1 MKTLKRTWAEIS
13 LDNLEHN
20 YRALR
25 ARTPQGCKFLGVIK
39 ADAYGHGA
47 VPVSGTLSELG
58 CEYLAVSNL
67 EEAVQLRRGGIR
79 TPILILGYTPPEYA
93 DTMVFMDLTQE
104 IHSLD
109 YARALEERLR
119 GTNYILNV
127 HLKLDTGMGRIGFL
141 AYGDHSE
148 LPQLAAFS
156 QLTHLRVEGV
166 FTHFSV
172 ADSRREDD
180 ERYTALQYAR
190 FCDALAELDSYGIR
204 PTLRH
209 CANSAVTILHP
220 EFSLDMVRGGIAL
233 YGCAPDVDCEGLLDL
248 RPVMTL
254 RTTIAQIRDVAAGTP
269 ISYGRTFTAPRDL
282 RMAVLPIGYADG
294 LSRGLSGKVS
304 FRLRGQDVPV
314 IGRICMDMCMVDITS
329 VSDAK
334 TGDELTLFGYDE
346 DGVRVPVERLAQASG
361 TISYEILCTL
371 SKRIAR
377 LYYSG
382 GRQSEILQY
391 IV

>member
-141 AYGDHSE
+141 AYGEHSE

-156 QLTHLRVEGV
+156 QLTHLRVEGA
-166 FTHFSV
+166 FTHFSA

-190 FCDALAELDSYGIR
+190 FTSALAELDGCGIR

-220 EFSLDMVRGGIAL
+220 EYSLDMVRGGIAL

-329 VSDAK
+329 APDAK
-334 TGDELTLFGYDE
+334 VGDELTLFGYDE
-346 DGVRVPVERLAQASG
+346 DGARVPVERLAEASG

>member
-141 AYGDHSE
+141 AYGEHSE

-156 QLTHLRVEGV
+156 QLTHLRVEGA
-166 FTHFSV
+166 FTHFSA

-180 ERYTALQYAR
+180 ERYTELQYAR
-190 FCDALAELDSYGIR
+190 FTSALAELDGCGIR

-220 EFSLDMVRGGIAL
+220 EYSLDMVRGGIAL

-314 IGRICMDMCMVDITS
+314 IGRICMDMCMVDITN
-329 VSDAK
+329 VPDAK
-334 TGDELTLFGYDE
+334 VGDELTLFGYDE
-346 DGVRVPVERLAQASG
+346 DGARVPVERLAEASG

>member
-141 AYGDHSE
+141 AYGEHSE

-156 QLTHLRVEGV
+156 QLTHLRVEGA
-166 FTHFSV
+166 FTHFSA

-190 FCDALAELDSYGIR
+190 FTSALAELDSYGIR

-314 IGRICMDMCMVDITS
+314 IGRICMDMCMIDITN
-329 VSDAK
+329 VPDAK
-334 TGDELTLFGYDE
+334 VGDELTLFGYDE
-346 DGVRVPVERLAQASG
+346 DGARVPVERLAEASG

>member
-20 YRALR
+20 YHALR
-25 ARTPQGCKFLGVIK
+25 AHIPQGCKFLGVIK

-79 TPILILGYTPPEYA
+79 TPVLILGYTPPEYA

-104 IHSLD
+104 IHSMD

-141 AYGDHSE
+141 AYGGHSE
-148 LPQLAAFS
+148 LAQLRAFS
-156 QLTHLRVEGV
+156 QLTHLRAEGV
-166 FTHFSV
+166 FTHFSA
-172 ADSRREDD
+172 ADSCLADD
-180 ERYTALQYAR
+180 EAYTETQYAR
-190 FCDALAELDSYGIR
+190 FQAALAELEGYGIH
-204 PTLRH
+204 PALRH

-220 EFSLDMVRGGIAL
+220 EYSLDMVRGGIAL
-233 YGCAPDVDCEGLLDL
+233 YGCAPDRDCAGLLDL

-254 RTTIAQIRDVAAGTP
+254 RTTIAQLRDVAAGTP
-269 ISYGRTFTAPRDL
+269 ISYGRTFTAPHDL
-282 RMAVLPIGYADG
+282 RMAVLPVGYADG
-294 LSRGLSGKVS
+294 LSRSLSGRAR
-304 FRLRGQDVPV
+304 FRLHGTDVPV
-314 IGRICMDMCMVDITS
+314 IGRICMDMCMVDITD
-329 VSDAK
+329 VPQAK
-334 TGDELTLFGYDE
+334 VGDELTLFGYDE
-346 DGVRVPVERLAQASG
+346 DGQCVPVERLAEASG

>member
-104 IHSLD
+104 IHSID

-148 LPQLAAFS
+148 LPQLAAFL

-220 EFSLDMVRGGIAL
+220 EYSLDMVRGGIAL

-314 IGRICMDMCMVDITS
+314 IGRICMDMCMVDITI

-334 TGDELTLFGYDE
+334 VGDELTLFGYDE
-346 DGVRVPVERLAQASG
+346 AGVRVPVERLAQASG

>member
-104 IHSLD
+104 IHSID

-127 HLKLDTGMGRIGFL
+127 HIKLDTGMGRIGFL
-141 AYGDHSE
+141 AYGEHSE

-156 QLTHLRVEGV
+156 QLTHLRVEGA
-166 FTHFSV
+166 FTHFSA

-180 ERYTALQYAR
+180 ERYTELQYAR
-190 FCDALAELDSYGIR
+190 FCDALAELDSYGLH
-204 PTLRH
+204 PALRH

-220 EFSLDMVRGGIAL
+220 EYSLDMVRGGIAL

-314 IGRICMDMCMVDITS
+314 IGRICMDMCMVDITN
-329 VSDAK
+329 VPDAK
-334 TGDELTLFGYDE
+334 VGDELTLFGYDE
-346 DGVRVPVERLAQASG
+346 DGARVPVERLAEASG

>member
-13 LDNLEHN
+13 LDDLEHN
-20 YRALR
+20 YHALR
-25 ARTPQGCKFLGVIK
+25 SQMPEGCKFLGVIK

-79 TPILILGYTPPEYA
+79 TPVLILGYTPPEYA

-104 IHSLD
+104 IHSID

-127 HLKLDTGMGRIGFL
+127 HIKLDTGMGRIGFL
-141 AYGDHSE
+141 AYGAHSE
-148 LPQLAAFS
+148 LAQLREF
-156 QLTHLRVEGV
+156 LKMTHLRAEGV
-166 FTHFSV
+166 FTHFSA
-172 ADSRREDD
+172 ADSRLADD
-180 ERYTALQYAR
+180 ESYTETQYAR
-190 FCDALAELDSYGIR
+190 FQAALAELETYGIH
-204 PTLRH
+204 PALRH

-220 EFSLDMVRGGIAL
+220 EYSLDMVRGGIAL
-233 YGCAPDVDCEGLLDL
+233 YGCAPDRDCAGLLDL

-282 RMAVLPIGYADG
+282 RMAVLPVGYADG
-294 LSRGLSGKVS
+294 LPRSLSGKAR
-304 FRLRGQDVPV
+304 FRLHGADVPV
-314 IGRICMDMCMVDITS
+314 IGRICMDMCMVDITN
-329 VSDAK
+329 VPDAK
-334 TGDELTLFGYDE
+334 IGDELTLFGYDE
-346 DGVRVPVERLAQASG
+346 DGQRVPVERLAEACG
-361 TISYEILCTL
+361 TISYELLCTL

>member
-25 ARTPQGCKFLGVIK
+25 AHIPEGCKFLGVIK

-58 CEYLAVSNL
+58 CDYLAVSNL

-104 IHSLD
+104 IHSID

-141 AYGDHSE
+141 AYGEHSE

-156 QLTHLRVEGV
+156 QLTHLRAEGV
-166 FTHFSV
+166 FMHFSA

-180 ERYTALQYAR
+180 ERYTQLQFAR
-190 FCDALAELDSYGIR
+190 FRQALAELDGYGIH
-204 PTLRH
+204 PALRH
-209 CANSAVTILHP
+209 CANSAATILHP
-220 EFSLDMVRGGIAL
+220 EYSLDMVRGGIAL

-294 LSRGLSGKVS
+294 FARGLSGKVS
-304 FRLRGQDVPV
+304 FRLHGQDVPV
-314 IGRICMDMCMVDITS
+314 IGRICMDMCMVDITN
-329 VSDAK
+329 VPDAQV
-334 TGDELTLFGYDE
+334 GDELTLFGYDP
-346 DGVRVPVERLAQASG
+346 DGQRVPVERLAEASG

>member
-220 EFSLDMVRGGIAL
+220 EYSLDMVRGGIAL

-334 TGDELTLFGYDE
+334 VGDELTLFGYDE

>member
-104 IHSLD
+104 IHSID
-109 YARALEERLR
+109 YARALEGRLR

-190 FCDALAELDSYGIR
+190 FCDALAALDSYSIR

-304 FRLRGQDVPV
+304 FRLRGQNVPV

-334 TGDELTLFGYDE
+334 AGDELTLFGYDE

>member
-20 YRALR
+20 YHALR
-25 ARTPQGCKFLGVIK
+25 AHIPQGCKFLGVIK

-79 TPILILGYTPPEYA
+79 TPVLILGDTPPEYA

-104 IHSLD
+104 IHSMD

-141 AYGDHSE
+141 AYGGHSE
-148 LPQLAAFS
+148 LAQLRAFS
-156 QLTHLRVEGV
+156 QLTHLRAEGV
-166 FTHFSV
+166 FTHFSA
-172 ADSRREDD
+172 ADSRLADD
-180 ERYTALQYAR
+180 EAYTETQYAR
-190 FCDALAELDSYGIR
+190 FQAALAELEGYGIQ
-204 PTLRH
+204 PALRH

-220 EFSLDMVRGGIAL
+220 EYSLDMVRGGIAL
-233 YGCAPDVDCEGLLDL
+233 YGCAPDRDCAGLLDL

-269 ISYGRTFTAPRDL
+269 ISYGRTFTAPHDL
-282 RMAVLPIGYADG
+282 RMAVLPVGYADG
-294 LSRGLSGKVS
+294 LSRSLSGRAR
-304 FRLRGQDVPV
+304 FRLHGTDVPV
-314 IGRICMDMCMVDITS
+314 IGRICMDMCMVDITG
-329 VSDAK
+329 VPNAK
-334 TGDELTLFGYDE
+334 VGDELTLFGYDE
-346 DGVRVPVERLAQASG
+346 DGQRVPVERLAEASG

>member
-104 IHSLD
+104 IHSID

-204 PTLRH
+204 PMLRH

-220 EFSLDMVRGGIAL
+220 EYSLDMVRGGIAL

-334 TGDELTLFGYDE
+334 AGDELTLFGYDE

>member
-20 YRALR
+20 YHALR
-25 ARTPQGCKFLGVIK
+25 AHIPQGCKFLGVIK

-79 TPILILGYTPPEYA
+79 TPVLILGYTPPEYA

-104 IHSLD
+104 IHSMD

-141 AYGDHSE
+141 AYGGHSE
-148 LPQLAAFS
+148 LAQLRAFS
-156 QLTHLRVEGV
+156 QLTHLRAEGV
-166 FTHFSV
+166 FTHFSA
-172 ADSRREDD
+172 ADSRLADD
-180 ERYTALQYAR
+180 EAYTETQYAR
-190 FCDALAELDSYGIR
+190 FQAALAELEGYGIH
-204 PTLRH
+204 PALRH

-220 EFSLDMVRGGIAL
+220 EYSLDMVRGGIAL
-233 YGCAPDVDCEGLLDL
+233 YGCAPDRDCAGLLDL

-254 RTTIAQIRDVAAGTP
+254 RTTIAQLRDVAAGTP
-269 ISYGRTFTAPRDL
+269 ISYGRTFTAPHDL
-282 RMAVLPIGYADG
+282 RMAVLPVGYADG
-294 LSRGLSGKVS
+294 LSRSLSGKAR
-304 FRLRGQDVPV
+304 FRLHGVDVPV
-314 IGRICMDMCMVDITS
+314 IGRICMDMCMVDITG
-329 VSDAK
+329 VPNAK
-334 TGDELTLFGYDE
+334 VGDELTLFGYDE
-346 DGVRVPVERLAQASG
+346 DGQCVPVERLAEASG

>member
-220 EFSLDMVRGGIAL
+220 EYSLDMVRGGIAL

-334 TGDELTLFGYDE
+334 AGDELTLFGYDE

>member
-104 IHSLD
+104 IHSID

-156 QLTHLRVEGV
+156 QLMHLRVEGV

-190 FCDALAELDSYGIR
+190 FCDALAELDSCGIR

>member
-20 YRALR
+20 YHALR
-25 ARTPQGCKFLGVIK
+25 SQTPEGCKFLGVIK

-79 TPILILGYTPPEYA
+79 TPVLILGYTPPEYA

-104 IHSLD
+104 IHSMD

-141 AYGDHSE
+141 AYGAHSE
-148 LPQLAAFS
+148 LTQLRAFS
-156 QLTHLRVEGV
+156 QLTHLRAEGV
-166 FTHFSV
+166 FTHFSA
-172 ADSRREDD
+172 ADSRLADD
-180 ERYTALQYAR
+180 EAYTETQYAR
-190 FCDALAELDSYGIR
+190 FQAALAELEGYGIH
-204 PTLRH
+204 PALRH

-220 EFSLDMVRGGIAL
+220 EYSLDMVRGGIAL
-233 YGCAPDVDCEGLLDL
+233 YGCAPDRDCAGLLDL

-254 RTTIAQIRDVAAGTP
+254 RTTIAQLRDVAAGTP
-269 ISYGRTFTAPRDL
+269 ISYGRTFTAPHDL
-282 RMAVLPIGYADG
+282 RMAVLPVGYADG
-294 LSRGLSGKVS
+294 LSRSLSGKAR
-304 FRLRGQDVPV
+304 FRLHGADVPV
-314 IGRICMDMCMVDITS
+314 IGRICMDMCMVDITG
-329 VSDAK
+329 VPNAK
-334 TGDELTLFGYDE
+334 VGDELTLFGYDE
-346 DGVRVPVERLAQASG
+346 DGQRVPVERLAESSG

>member
-104 IHSLD
+104 IHSID

-190 FCDALAELDSYGIR
+190 FCDALAELDSCGIR

-220 EFSLDMVRGGIAL
+220 EYSLDMVRGGIAL

-334 TGDELTLFGYDE
+334 AGDELTLFGYDE

>member
-104 IHSLD
+104 IHSID

-190 FCDALAELDSYGIR
+190 FCDALVGLDSYGIR

-314 IGRICMDMCMVDITS
+314 IGRICMDMCMIDITS

-334 TGDELTLFGYDE
+334 VGDELTLFGYDE

>member
-25 ARTPQGCKFLGVIK
+25 AHIPQGCKFLGVIK

-141 AYGDHSE
+141 AYGEHSE

-156 QLTHLRVEGV
+156 QLTHLRAEGV
-166 FTHFSV
+166 FTHFSA

-180 ERYTALQYAR
+180 ERYTELQYAR
-190 FCDALAELDSYGIR
+190 FCDALAELDSYGLH
-204 PTLRH
+204 PALRH

-220 EFSLDMVRGGIAL
+220 EYSLDMVRGGIAL

-248 RPVMTL
+248 RPVLTL

-334 TGDELTLFGYDE
+334 AGDELTLFGYDD
-346 DGVRVPVERLAQASG
+346 DGVRVPVERLAEASG

>member
-104 IHSLD
+104 IHSID

-148 LPQLAAFS
+148 LPQLAALS

-190 FCDALAELDSYGIR
+190 FCDALAELDSCGIR

-329 VSDAK
+329 VPDAK
-334 TGDELTLFGYDE
+334 AGDELTLFGYDE

>member
-104 IHSLD
+104 IHSID

-204 PTLRH
+204 PMLRH

-220 EFSLDMVRGGIAL
+220 EYSLDMVRGGIAL

-282 RMAVLPIGYADG
+282 CMAVLPIGYADG

-334 TGDELTLFGYDE
+334 VGDELTLFGYDE

>member
-104 IHSLD
+104 IHSID

-334 TGDELTLFGYDE
+334 AGDELTLFGYDD

>member
-127 HLKLDTGMGRIGFL
+127 HIKLDTGMGRIGFL
-141 AYGDHSE
+141 AYGEHSE

-166 FTHFSV
+166 FTHFSA

-180 ERYTALQYAR
+180 ERYTELQYAR
-190 FCDALAELDSYGIR
+190 FTSALAELDGCGIR

-220 EFSLDMVRGGIAL
+220 EYSLDMVRGGIAL

-329 VSDAK
+329 VPDAK
-334 TGDELTLFGYDE
+334 VGDELTLFGYDE

>member
-104 IHSLD
+104 IHSID

-220 EFSLDMVRGGIAL
+220 EYSLDMVRGGIAL

-334 TGDELTLFGYDE
+334 AGDELTLFGYDE

>member
-20 YRALR
+20 YHALR
-25 ARTPQGCKFLGVIK
+25 AHIPQGCKFLGVIK

-79 TPILILGYTPPEYA
+79 TPVLILGYTPPEYA

-104 IHSLD
+104 IHSMD

-141 AYGDHSE
+141 AYGGHSE
-148 LPQLAAFS
+148 LAQLRAFS
-156 QLTHLRVEGV
+156 RLTHLRAEGV
-166 FTHFSV
+166 FTHFSA
-172 ADSRREDD
+172 ADSRLADD
-180 ERYTALQYAR
+180 EAYTETQYAR
-190 FCDALAELDSYGIR
+190 FQAALAELEGYGIQ
-204 PTLRH
+204 PALRH

-220 EFSLDMVRGGIAL
+220 EYSLDMVRGGIAL
-233 YGCAPDVDCEGLLDL
+233 YGCAPDRDCVGLLDL

-269 ISYGRTFTAPRDL
+269 ISYGRTFTAPHDL
-282 RMAVLPIGYADG
+282 RMAVLPVGYADG
-294 LSRGLSGKVS
+294 LSRSLSGKAR
-304 FRLRGQDVPV
+304 FRLHGVDVPV
-314 IGRICMDMCMVDITS
+314 IGRICMDMCMVDITN
-329 VSDAK
+329 VPQAK
-334 TGDELTLFGYDE
+334 VGDELTLFGYDE
-346 DGVRVPVERLAQASG
+346 DGQRVPVERLAEASG

>member
-104 IHSLD
+104 IHSID

-204 PTLRH
+204 PMLRH

-220 EFSLDMVRGGIAL
+220 EYSLDMVRGGIAL

-282 RMAVLPIGYADG
+282 CMAVLPIGYADG

-304 FRLRGQDVPV
+304 FRLHGVDVPV

-334 TGDELTLFGYDE
+334 VGDELTLFGYDE
-346 DGVRVPVERLAQASG
+346 DGVRVPVERLAQASS

>member
-25 ARTPQGCKFLGVIK
+25 AHIPQGCKFLGVIK

-127 HLKLDTGMGRIGFL
+127 HIKLDTGMGRIGFL
-141 AYGDHSE
+141 AYGEHSE

-156 QLTHLRVEGV
+156 QLTHLRVEGA
-166 FTHFSV
+166 FTHFSA

-180 ERYTALQYAR
+180 ERYTELQYAR
-190 FCDALAELDSYGIR
+190 FTSALAELDSCGIR
-204 PTLRH
+204 PALRH

-329 VSDAK
+329 VPDAK
-334 TGDELTLFGYDE
+334 VGDELTLFGYDE
-346 DGVRVPVERLAQASG
+346 DGARVPVERLAQASG

>member
-104 IHSLD
+104 IHSID

-148 LPQLAAFS
+148 LPQLAAFL

-220 EFSLDMVRGGIAL
+220 EYSLDMVRGGIAL

-314 IGRICMDMCMVDITS
+314 IGRICMDMCMVDTTIA
-329 VSDAK
+329 SDAK
-334 TGDELTLFGYDE
+334 VGDELTLFGYDE
-346 DGVRVPVERLAQASG
+346 AGVRVPVERLAQASG

>member
-20 YRALR
+20 YHALR
-25 ARTPQGCKFLGVIK
+25 SQTPEGCKFLGVIK

-79 TPILILGYTPPEYA
+79 TSVLILGYTPPEYA

-104 IHSLD
+104 IHSID

-141 AYGDHSE
+141 AYGAHSE
-148 LPQLAAFS
+148 LAQLREFPKM
-156 QLTHLRVEGV
+156 THLRAEGV
-166 FTHFSV
+166 FTHFSA
-172 ADSRREDD
+172 ADSRLPDD
-180 ERYTALQYAR
+180 EAYTETQYAR
-190 FCDALAELDSYGIR
+190 FQAALAELETYGIH
-204 PTLRH
+204 PALRH

-220 EFSLDMVRGGIAL
+220 EYSLDMVRGGIAL
-233 YGCAPDVDCEGLLDL
+233 YGCAPDRDCAGLLDL

-282 RMAVLPIGYADG
+282 RMAVLPVGYADG
-294 LSRGLSGKVS
+294 LPRSLSGKAR
-304 FRLRGQDVPV
+304 FRLHGADVPV
-314 IGRICMDMCMVDITS
+314 IGRICMDMCMVDITN
-329 VSDAK
+329 VADAK

-346 DGVRVPVERLAQASG
+346 DGQCVPVERLAEACG
-361 TISYEILCTL
+361 TISYELLCTL

>member
-220 EFSLDMVRGGIAL
+220 EYSLDMVRGGIAL

-334 TGDELTLFGYDE
+334 AGDELTLFGYDE

-382 GRQSEILQY
+382 GRQSESLQY

>member
-25 ARTPQGCKFLGVIK
+25 AHIPQGCKFLGVIK

-127 HLKLDTGMGRIGFL
+127 HIKLDTGMGRIGFF
-141 AYGDHSE
+141 AYGEHSE

-156 QLTHLRVEGV
+156 QLTHLRVEGA
-166 FTHFSV
+166 FTHFSA

-180 ERYTALQYAR
+180 ERYTELQYAR
-190 FCDALAELDSYGIR
+190 FTSALAELDSYGIR

-329 VSDAK
+329 VPDAK
-334 TGDELTLFGYDE
+334 VGDELTLFGYAE
-346 DGVRVPVERLAQASG
+346 DGQRVPVERLAEASG

>member
-104 IHSLD
+104 IHSID

-314 IGRICMDMCMVDITS
+314 IGRICMDMCMIDITS

-334 TGDELTLFGYDE
+334 VGDELTLFGYDE

>member
-25 ARTPQGCKFLGVIK
+25 AHIPQGCKFLGVIK

-104 IHSLD
+104 IHSID

-127 HLKLDTGMGRIGFL
+127 HIKLDTGMGRIGFL

-148 LPQLAAFS
+148 LPQLATFS
-156 QLTHLRVEGV
+156 QLTHLRVEGA
-166 FTHFSV
+166 FTHFSA

-190 FCDALAELDSYGIR
+190 FCDALAALDSCGIR

-329 VSDAK
+329 VPDAK
-334 TGDELTLFGYDE
+334 VGDELTLFGYDE
-346 DGVRVPVERLAQASG
+346 DGARVPVERLAEASG